1 MIENKNRPAF
11 ELSTSRV
18 EAFSD
23 GVFAIAITLLIIE
36 IKVPSHDDL
45 KNQSLLHY
53 IGQQW
58 PKYFAHVLSFIIIG
72 IYWANHHYLF
82 RLFKKTDHVFNLLNV
97 FFLMAIA
104 FLPYPTGVLGDY
116 IITAIHA
123 KSAVSFYSF
132 ALCLP
137 AAAWLSIWVYA
148 KHKKRIIDQRLTD
161 KFLNSLTKQFIISN
175 LLYLFAFFISLVNPM
190 VSISICVG
198 LTLLYLLPPKKP
210 EYEEPFT

>member
-1 MIENKNRPAF
+1 MSEIKPAGS
-11 ELSTSRV
+11 EISTSRL

-45 KNQSLLHY
+45 KNQSLMHY
-53 IGQQW
+53 IWLQW
-58 PKYFAHVLSFIIIG
+58 PKYFAYVLSFIIIG

-82 RLFKKTDHVFNLLNV
+82 KLFKRTDHLFNLLNV

-116 IITAIHA
+116 VIATEHA
-123 KSAVSFYSF
+123 NSAVTFYAF
-132 ALCLP
+132 AIWLP
-137 AAAWLSIWVYA
+137 ALAWLIMWVYA
-148 KHKKRIIDQRLTD
+148 KHNKKIIDHRLSERFID
-161 KFLNSLTKQFIISN
+161 ALTSQYYLSNVLYIS
-175 LLYLFAFFISLVNPM
+175 AFV
-190 VSISICVG
+190 VSFFSALISIGMCVG

-210 EYEEPFT
+210 EYQL

>member
-1 MIENKNRPAF
+1 MSEHKIEYS
-11 ELSTSRV
+11 EISTSRL

-45 KNQSLLHY
+45 KNQSLMHY
-53 IGQQW
+53 IWVQW
-58 PKYFAHVLSFIIIG
+58 PKYFAYVLSFLIIG

-82 RLFKKTDHVFNLLNV
+82 KLFKRTDHLFNLLNV

-116 IITAIHA
+116 IITAEHA
-123 KSAVSFYSF
+123 KPAITFYTF

-137 AAAWLSIWVYA
+137 AFAWLLIWVYA
-148 KHKKRIIDQRLTD
+148 KRDRKIVDHRLTSRFVD
-161 KFLNSLTKQFIISN
+161 ALTSQYYLSNVLYISA
-175 LLYLFAFFISLVNPM
+175 FAVSFFSAA
-190 VSISICVG
+190 VSIAMCVG
-198 LTLLYLLPPKKP
+198 LTLLYLLPPKNP
-210 EYEEPFT
+210 EYQ